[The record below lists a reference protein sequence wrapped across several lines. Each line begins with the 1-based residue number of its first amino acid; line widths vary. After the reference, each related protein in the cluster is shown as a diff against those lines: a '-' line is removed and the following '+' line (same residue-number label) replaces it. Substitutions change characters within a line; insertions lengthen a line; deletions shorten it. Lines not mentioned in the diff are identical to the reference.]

1 MNKKSYMEP
10 ATRVVKVQMVSMIAS
25 SAGVNTVSG
34 NTNLQ
39 YGGGSNGAALSR
51 DGGWDE
57 DDE

>member
-10 ATRVVKVQMVSMIAS
+10 ATRVMKVQMVKMIAGS
-25 SAGVNTVSG
+25 DVTGVSG
-34 NTNLQ
+34 NTNLR
-39 YGGGSNGAALSR
+39 YGGGSSGAALSR